1 MTRFPP
7 ESGPLK
13 PENPGETMK
22 QQLKELPAD
31 RILVSPS
38 ILSADF
44 SNLAADVRMVE
55 EAGCDMIHLDVM
67 DGHFVPNITFGPPV
81 VKSLRRHSK
90 LLFDTHL
97 MISRPLRYAKAFAE
111 AGADLLT
118 FHLESEDP
126 PSEVIRALRELGCS
140 VGISIK
146 PKTPAEAVFPYLKE
160 IDMVLVMTVEPGFGG
175 QSFMADMI
183 PKVAELHTLLRT
195 HNPACR
201 IQVDGGID
209 AKTAPEII
217 RAGASILVAGT
228 AVFRAEKGA
237 AEAIRTL
244 HSYTPLLP
252 LR

>member
-1 MTRFPP
+1 
-7 ESGPLK
+7 
-13 PENPGETMK
+13 MK
-22 QQLKELPAD
+22 QMLNDMPTD

-44 SNLAADVRMVE
+44 ANLATDVRMVE

-67 DGHFVPNITFGPPV
+67 DGHFVPNITFGPPL
-81 VKSLRRHSK
+81 VKSLRPRSG

-97 MISRPLRYAKAFAE
+97 MISRPLRYVKAFAD
-111 AGADLLT
+111 AGSDLLT
-118 FHLESEDP
+118 FHLESEDDP
-126 PSEVIRALRELGCS
+126 AAVIRAIRELGCS

-146 PKTPAEAVFPYLKE
+146 PKTPAGALLPFLKE

-183 PKVAELHTLLRT
+183 PKVAELHELFRT
-195 HNPACR
+195 GNPTCR

-209 AKTAPEII
+209 SKTAPDII

-228 AVFRAEKGA
+228 AVFRAKEGPE
-237 AEAIRTL
+237 EAIRTV
-244 HSYTPLLP
+244 HSYAPLLP
-252 LR
+252 VR